1 MINIKAE
8 KECVLELIK
17 ENRPIVE
24 LNLKMAKKHI
34 NIKCIKKASKKK
46 VAENS
51 FNFFDVFMEEAY
63 KQLRLDGA
71 SLAKEKIELTSEP
84 NIEESTKDEND
95 IKIKS
100 ESIISSEY
108 NKKINST
115 TKNQSNLFN
124 KNKVSKNDNLND
136 EDSLKSICDIN
147 KKSKEDII
155 CKPKALECPPCTNS
169 SVNTELISPFTEVK
183 RKDGSSQ
190 LGFSFSMTKTP
201 IEKTKTKTH
210 KKKDIH
216 ETVSNNSVS
225 QLSIFSLI

>member
-1 MINIKAE
+1 MINIKTE

-34 NIKCIKKASKKK
+34 KIKSIKKASNKK
-46 VAENS
+46 VAKKS

-63 KQLRLDGA
+63 NQLRLDGL
-71 SLAKEKIELTSEP
+71 SLAKEKIELTSKS
-84 NIEESTKDEND
+84 NIEESTKGEHN

-100 ESIISSEY
+100 ESIISSEDD
-108 NKKINST
+108 KKINST
-115 TKNQSNLFN
+115 TKKQSNLFS
-124 KNKVSKNDNLND
+124 KNKVSKYDNLND

-147 KKSKEDII
+147 KKSKEDTI

-169 SVNTELISPFTEVK
+169 SVKTELISPFTEVK

-201 IEKTKTKTH
+201 IEKTKKKTH
-210 KKKDIH
+210 KKKDTRDNIC
-216 ETVSNNSVS
+216 NNSVS